1 MIYLLAILLAYLIGA
16 FPSGVVVVRIA
27 RGFDVRTVGSRRSG
41 ATNVWRASGFLSAA
55 IVFVLDVFK
64 GTAAVWLGRWMA
76 GSATLHERWHTVVG
90 HAATWPLASPV
101 PTTWIALLCGLAA
114 IAGHNWPVYIRFKG
128 GRGVATTVGT
138 CLPLAPAL
146 IAIVLVIGA
155 AAALTTRYV
164 SLGSVVGAVLIPVA
178 LLAQILL
185 DKAPWGAFFYGLA
198 VGGLII
204 VQHLD
209 NIARL
214 RAGTERK
221 IGEAVKPPPAGGQP
235 AGK

>member
-1 MIYLLAILLAYLIGA
+1 MVYLLAILLAYLIGA

-41 ATNVWRASGFLSAA
+41 ATNVLRASGLPSAI
-55 IVFVLDVFK
+55 IVFLLDVFK

-76 GSATLHERWHTVVG
+76 GSAALHERWYAVVG
-90 HAATWPLASPV
+90 RAATWPLAGAVPV
-101 PTTWIALLCGLAA
+101 TWIALLCGLAA

-128 GRGVATTVGT
+128 GRGVATTLGT
-138 CLPLAPAL
+138 CLPLAPVL
-146 IAIVLVIGA
+146 ITIVFVIGA
-155 AAALTTRYV
+155 TIALTTRYM
-164 SLGSVVGAVLIPVA
+164 SLGSVIGAALIPVA

-185 DKAPWGAFFYGLA
+185 GKAPWGAFFYGLA
-198 VGGLII
+198 VGALII

-221 IGEAVKPPPAGGQP
+221 IGEAVKSPAGEQP
-235 AGK
+235 TR

>member
-1 MIYLLAILLAYLIGA
+1 MVYLLAILLAYLIGA

-41 ATNVWRASGFLSAA
+41 ATNVLRASGLPSAI

-64 GTAAVWLGRWMA
+64 GTGAVWLGQWMA
-76 GSATLHERWHTVVG
+76 GSTALHERWQAVVG
-90 HAATWPLASPV
+90 RAATWPLAGPV

-128 GRGVATTVGT
+128 GRGVATTFGT

-146 IAIVLVIGA
+146 IAVVFVISA
-155 AAALTTRYV
+155 AIAFSTRYM
-164 SLGSVVGAVLIPVA
+164 SLGSVVGAALIPVA
-178 LLAQILL
+178 MLGQVLLGL
-185 DKAPWGAFFYGLA
+185 APWGAVFYGVA

-204 VQHLD
+204 FQHLD
-209 NIARL
+209 NVARL

-221 IGEAVKPPPAGGQP
+221 IGEAVKPPPAGG
-235 AGK
+235 